1 MLKPLKILILFKNLL
16 KNGMKTRVRVI
27 YVINGI
33 KIFHTQ
39 YYLFSTLLFYIERF
53 LHIYHTLKKFLLK
66 YYL

>member
-1 MLKPLKILILFKNLL
+1 
-16 KNGMKTRVRVI
+16 MKTRVRVI

-53 LHIYHTLKKFLLK
+53 LHIYHTFKKFLLK